1 MLSIINDTECEFSFF
16 FSVDNLNKSTNGTNY
31 VGTID
36 AGRGVIIGYVW
47 VYLK

>member
-1 MLSIINDTECEFSFF
+1 
-16 FSVDNLNKSTNGTNY
+16 LNKSTNGTNY

-36 AGRGVIIGYVW
+36 AGVIIGYVW